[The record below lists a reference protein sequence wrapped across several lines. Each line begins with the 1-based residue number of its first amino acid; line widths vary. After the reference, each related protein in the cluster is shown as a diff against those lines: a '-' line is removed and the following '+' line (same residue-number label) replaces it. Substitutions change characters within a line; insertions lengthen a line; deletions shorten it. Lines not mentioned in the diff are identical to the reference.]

1 MVRAEYMAAFRLG
14 APVVFRGIRY
24 RCISAVVCRRMIN
37 KSQSMD
43 APRLYVELELLDN
56 CGHSVTL
63 ANPGEVNVVD
73 AEMFAAAVQ
82 ASRADESKSD
92 VDAVVAT
99 EPGKPEEP
107 EEPEKPEKPKRK
119 RFVKPTAADILGYC
133 AEKGYTHVDVDA
145 FMAHYESVGWRV
157 GKNPMVSWRAAVTGW
172 ETREKKETA
181 GKETTREG
189 ASSFATEDFFAAAV
203 RRSYGG
209 EMTK

>member
-1 MVRAEYMAAFRLG
+1 MQKDEYMAAFRLG
-14 APVVFRGIRY
+14 APVTFRGIRY

-43 APRLYVELELLDN
+43 APRIYMELELLDN

-63 ANPGEVNVVD
+63 ANPREVDVVD

-82 ASRADESKSD
+82 AKNAQAGGTAIEHP
-92 VDAVVAT
+92 AAET
-99 EPGKPEEP
+99 AEAEP
-107 EEPEKPEKPKRK
+107 KPKRK
-119 RFVKPTAADILGYC
+119 RFVKPTAAEVLEYC

-145 FMAHYESVGWRV
+145 FIAHYESVGWRV

-181 GKETTREG
+181 GREG
-189 ASSFATEDFFAAAV
+189 PGARESASSFATEDFFAAAV
-203 RRSYGG
+203 RRSYGEEG
-209 EMTK
+209 

>member
-14 APVVFRGIRY
+14 APVTFRGIRY

-63 ANPGEVNVVD
+63 ANPAEVDAVD
-73 AEMFAAAVQ
+73 AEMLTAAIEAW
-82 ASRADESKSD
+82 APSAGRMD
-92 VDAVVAT
+92 VDTLGDVAGPA
-99 EPGKPEEP
+99 E
-107 EEPEKPEKPKRK
+107 PEKPKRK
-119 RFVKPTAADILGYC
+119 RFVKPTAEDILGYC

-145 FMAHYESVGWRV
+145 FLAHYESVGWRV

-209 EMTK
+209 EM

>member
-14 APVVFRGIRY
+14 APVTFRGIRY

-63 ANPGEVNVVD
+63 ANPAEVDVVD
-73 AEMFAAAVQ
+73 AEMFAAAVR
-82 ASRADESKSD
+82 ASRTDESKLD
-92 VDAVVAT
+92 VDATADVA
-99 EPGKPEEP
+99 EPEKP
-107 EEPEKPEKPKRK
+107 EEPEKPTRK
-119 RFVKPTAADILGYC
+119 RFVKPTAEDILGYC

-145 FMAHYESVGWRV
+145 FLAHYESVGWRV

-172 ETREKKETA
+172 ETREKKETETER
-181 GKETTREG
+181 KETTREG
-189 ASSFATEDFFAAAV
+189 TSSFATEDFFAAAV

-209 EMTK
+209 R

>member
-1 MVRAEYMAAFRLG
+1 MG

-37 KSQSMD
+37 KSQHMD
-43 APRLYVELELLDN
+43 APRIYMELELLDN

-63 ANPGEVNVVD
+63 ANPREVNVVD
-73 AEMFAAAVQ
+73 AEMFAAAVKAKNAQ
-82 ASRADESKSD
+82 DGGAEIDPPAEE
-92 VDAVVAT
+92 AEETAET
-99 EPGKPEEP
+99 EQ
-107 EEPEKPEKPKRK
+107 KPKRK
-119 RFVKPTAADILGYC
+119 RFVKPTAAEVLEYC

-181 GKETTREG
+181 GREG
-189 ASSFATEDFFAAAV
+189 PGTRDSASSFATEDFFAAAV
-203 RRSYGG
+203 RRSYGKEG
-209 EMTK
+209 

>member
-63 ANPGEVNVVD
+63 ANPAEVDVVD
-73 AEMFAAAVQ
+73 AELFAAAVQ
-82 ASRADESKSD
+82 ASRADESKPD
-92 VDAVVAT
+92 VDATADVA
-99 EPGKPEEP
+99 EPEKPEE
-107 EEPEKPEKPKRK
+107 PEKPKRK
-119 RFVKPTAADILGYC
+119 RFVKPTAEDILGYC

-145 FMAHYESVGWRV
+145 FFAHYESVGWRV

-209 EMTK
+209 EM

>member
-24 RCISAVVCRRMIN
+24 KYISAVVCRRMIN

-63 ANPGEVNVVD
+63 ANPAEVDVVD

-82 ASRADESKSD
+82 ASKTVESKLD
-92 VDAVVAT
+92 VDAAVAA
-99 EPGKPEEP
+99 EPEKPEEP
-107 EEPEKPEKPKRK
+107 EKTEKPKRK
-119 RFVKPTAADILGYC
+119 RFVKPTAEDILGYC

-181 GKETTREG
+181 TERKETTREG
-189 ASSFATEDFFAAAV
+189 TSSFATEDFFAAAV

-209 EMTK
+209 EM

>member
-1 MVRAEYMAAFRLG
+1 MDRDEYMAAFRLG

-63 ANPGEVNVVD
+63 ANPAEVDVVD
-73 AEMFAAAVQ
+73 AEMFAAAVN
-82 ASRADESKSD
+82 ASQT
-92 VDAVVAT
+92 DAEKTEIDAPEDTEKPT
-99 EPGKPEEP
+99 EPA
-107 EEPEKPEKPKRK
+107 KPKRK
-119 RFVKPTAADILGYC
+119 RFVKPTADEILGYC

-181 GKETTREG
+181 GREG
-189 ASSFATEDFFAAAV
+189 PGARESASSFATEDFFSAAV
-203 RRSYGG
+203 RRSYGEEG
-209 EMTK
+209 

>member
-14 APVVFRGIRY
+14 APVTFRGIRY
-24 RCISAVVCRRMIN
+24 KYISAVVCRRMIN

-63 ANPGEVNVVD
+63 ANPAEVDVVD

-82 ASRADESKSD
+82 ASRTDESKLD
-92 VDAVVAT
+92 VDAADAVETA
-99 EPGKPEEP
+99 E
-107 EEPEKPEKPKRK
+107 PEKPKRK
-119 RFVKPTAADILGYC
+119 RFVKPTAEDILGYC

-145 FMAHYESVGWRV
+145 FLAHYESVGWRV

-172 ETREKKETA
+172 ETRERKETT

-209 EMTK
+209 EM

>member
-1 MVRAEYMAAFRLG
+1 MDRDEYMAAFRLG

-43 APRLYVELELLDN
+43 APRIYMELELLDN

-63 ANPGEVNVVD
+63 ANPREVDVVD
-73 AEMFAAAVQ
+73 AEMFAAAVKAKNAQ
-82 ASRADESKSD
+82 NGG
-92 VDAVVAT
+92 T
-99 EPGKPEEP
+99 EIDPPEAETAET
-107 EEPEKPEKPKRK
+107 EETEAEQKPKRK
-119 RFVKPTAADILGYC
+119 RFVKPTAEEILGYC

-172 ETREKKETA
+172 ETRERKETA
-181 GKETTREG
+181 GREGPGTRES

-203 RRSYGG
+203 RRSYGEEG
-209 EMTK
+209 

>member
-1 MVRAEYMAAFRLG
+1 MAAFRLG

-63 ANPGEVNVVD
+63 ANPAEVDVVD

-82 ASRADESKSD
+82 ASRTAESKLD
-92 VDAVVAT
+92 VDAAVAA
-99 EPGKPEEP
+99 ELGKPEELA
-107 EEPEKPEKPKRK
+107 EPAEPAKPKRK
-119 RFVKPTAADILGYC
+119 RFVKPTADEILGYC

-145 FMAHYESVGWRV
+145 FLAHYESVGWRV

-172 ETREKKETA
+172 ETRERKETT

-189 ASSFATEDFFAAAV
+189 TSSFATEDFFAAAV

>member
-1 MVRAEYMAAFRLG
+1 MG
-14 APVVFRGIRY
+14 APVTFRGIRY
-24 RCISAVVCRRMIN
+24 HCISAVVCRRMIN

-43 APRLYVELELLDN
+43 APRIYMELELLDN

-63 ANPGEVNVVD
+63 ANPREVDVVD
-73 AEMFAAAVQ
+73 AEMFAAAVKAKNAQ
-82 ASRADESKSD
+82 DGGTEIDHPAAEAAEAD
-92 VDAVVAT
+92 A
-99 EPGKPEEP
+99 EP
-107 EEPEKPEKPKRK
+107 KPKRK
-119 RFVKPTAADILGYC
+119 RFVKPTAAEVLEYC

-181 GKETTREG
+181 TERKETTREG
-189 ASSFATEDFFAAAV
+189 TSSFATEDFFAAAV

-209 EMTK
+209 EM

>member
-1 MVRAEYMAAFRLG
+1 MG

-43 APRLYVELELLDN
+43 APRIYMELELLDN

-63 ANPGEVNVVD
+63 ANPREVNVVD
-73 AEMFAAAVQ
+73 AEMFAAAVKAKNAQ
-82 ASRADESKSD
+82 DGGAEIDPPAEE
-92 VDAVVAT
+92 AEETAET
-99 EPGKPEEP
+99 EQ
-107 EEPEKPEKPKRK
+107 KPKRK
-119 RFVKPTAADILGYC
+119 RFVKPTAAEVLEYC

-181 GKETTREG
+181 GREGPGTRER

-203 RRSYGG
+203 RRSYGKEG
-209 EMTK
+209 

>member
-14 APVVFRGIRY
+14 APVTFRGIRY

-63 ANPGEVNVVD
+63 ANPAEVDVVD
-73 AEMFAAAVQ
+73 AEMFAAAVN
-82 ASRADESKSD
+82 ASQTDAGKTEIDAPED
-92 VDAVVAT
+92 V
-99 EPGKPEEP
+99 
-107 EEPEKPEKPKRK
+107 EKPAEPPKPKRK
-119 RFVKPTAADILGYC
+119 RFVKPTAEDILGYC

-145 FMAHYESVGWRV
+145 FLAHYESVGWRV

-172 ETREKKETA
+172 ETRERKETA
-181 GKETTREG
+181 TERKETTREG

-209 EMTK
+209 EM

>member
-1 MVRAEYMAAFRLG
+1 MG
-14 APVVFRGIRY
+14 APVTFRGIRY

-43 APRLYVELELLDN
+43 APRIYMELELLDN

-63 ANPGEVNVVD
+63 ANPREVDVVD
-73 AEMFAAAVQ
+73 AEMFAAAVKAKNAQ
-82 ASRADESKSD
+82 DGGTEIDHPAGEASEAE
-92 VDAVVAT
+92 A
-99 EPGKPEEP
+99 EQ
-107 EEPEKPEKPKRK
+107 KPKRK
-119 RFVKPTAADILGYC
+119 RFVKPTTEEVLEYC

-181 GKETTREG
+181 AREG
-189 ASSFATEDFFAAAV
+189 PGARESASSFATEDFFAAAV
-203 RRSYGG
+203 RRSYGEEG
-209 EMTK
+209 

>member
-1 MVRAEYMAAFRLG
+1 MG
-14 APVVFRGIRY
+14 APVTFRGIRY

-43 APRLYVELELLDN
+43 APRIYMELELLDN

-63 ANPGEVNVVD
+63 ANPREVDVVD

-82 ASRADESKSD
+82 AKNAQIGG
-92 VDAVVAT
+92 T
-99 EPGKPEEP
+99 EIDPPAEETA
-107 EEPEKPEKPKRK
+107 EAGQKPKRK
-119 RFVKPTAADILGYC
+119 RFVKPTAAEVQEYC

-157 GKNPMVSWRAAVTGW
+157 GKNPMVSWRAAVAGW

-181 GKETTREG
+181 GREG
-189 ASSFATEDFFAAAV
+189 PGARESASSFATEDFFAAAV
-203 RRSYGG
+203 RRSYGEEG
-209 EMTK
+209 